1 MVKSLTLSVL
11 FLLVLQ
17 SGNAQKKSRWI
28 DGMYLQWG
36 YNIEGYTRS
45 TIHFKMSNGDD
56 FKLHKARAH
65 NNPGF
70 QTIIDKPLQISIPQY
85 NYRLGFYLD
94 RKNTRAI
101 EINFDHT
108 KYIVNQGQKVHVTG
122 RIDGITV
129 DGDSILNA
137 NTFLA
142 FEHTDGANWLH
153 FNYVQ
158 QKTLITTINKSR
170 KLLTS
175 IWKAGAGFNI
185 PRSDFTWRG
194 ERLNNK
200 FHISGYNASIEGGL
214 RLYPGKKFFI
224 ELTGKSG
231 YVRYINALAE
241 TPTSKGNR
249 ATHGFGYLELIGTLG
264 FDINW

>member
-1 MVKSLTLSVL
+1 MAKPLYLSVL
-11 FLLVLQ
+11 CIFLFQ
-17 SGNAQKKSRWI
+17 IANAQKNSRWI

-36 YNIEGYTRS
+36 YNVEWYTPSNIR
-45 TIHFKMSNGDD
+45 FKMSNGDD
-56 FKLHKARAH
+56 FTLHKAKAH

-85 NYRLGFYLD
+85 NYRVGFYINK
-94 RKNTRAI
+94 KNTRAI

-108 KYIVNQGQKVHVTG
+108 KYIVNQKQKVHVTG
-122 RIDGITV
+122 KIDGIPV

-142 FEHTDGANWLH
+142 FEHTDGANFFH

-158 QKTLITTINKSR
+158 HKTLVTTKSKSR

-200 FHISGYNASIEGGL
+200 FHISGYNASLEGGL

-231 YVRYINALAE
+231 YVRYVNALAE
-241 TPTSKGNR
+241 TATSKGNR
-249 ATHGFGYLELIGTLG
+249 ATHGFGYVEVIGTFG
-264 FDINW
+264 YDINW

>member
-1 MVKSLTLSVL
+1 MLCIL
-11 FLLVLQ
+11 FFQ
-17 SGNAQKKSRWI
+17 AADAQKKSKWI
-28 DGMYLQWG
+28 NGMYLQWG
-36 YNIEGYTRS
+36 YNVEWYTKS
-45 TIHFKMSNGDD
+45 NIHFKMSNGDD
-56 FKLHKARAH
+56 FTLHKTKAH
-65 NNPGF
+65 HNPGF

-85 NYRLGFYLD
+85 NYRVGFYINKD
-94 RKNTRAI
+94 RTKSL
-101 EINFDHT
+101 EINFDHS
-108 KYIVNQGQKVHVTG
+108 KYIVSQGQNVHVTG
-122 RIDGITV
+122 IIDGETV

-158 QKTLITTINKSR
+158 QKTLATTKNKAR

-175 IWKAGAGFNI
+175 IWKVGAGFNI

-200 FHISGYNASIEGGL
+200 FHVSGYNASLEGGL
-214 RLYPGKKFFI
+214 RLYPCKKFFI

-231 YVRYINALAE
+231 YVRYINALAD
-241 TPTSKGNR
+241 TYSSKGNR
-249 ATHGFGYLELIGTLG
+249 ATHGFGYFEIIGTFG
-264 FDINW
+264 YDINW